1 MDEIRTLRQED
12 IDGSLKL
19 DEFAFQYEIPESEWI
34 ETRQDTNPEQIYAVY
49 VNNNLAAKLHLLPF
63 SVYIGGV
70 PFLMGGVAGVATW
83 PEYRRGGRVAQ
94 LLHHALRAMKDAGQ
108 VVSLL
113 APFSFAFYRKYGWE
127 HCIDRKQYTIHKVD
141 WPKFPGTT
149 GSVFRSDDLDALKP
163 LYETFA
169 SRYNGMLQRSDAWWQ
184 RRAKR
189 WGAAIR
195 AVYQTESGAAKGY
208 IVYQVKQSA
217 LTIHE
222 FVYNT
227 EEARQGLWNF
237 INDHDSMADKVTLI
251 VPTNDVLPF
260 LLPNP
265 RITQELVPYFMA
277 RIVDVENF
285 LRQFPFVRLP
295 LAQKASNL
303 ANTLLNIRVTD
314 PHAPWNEGTFQVRFP
329 VAASGDVTVGRVS
342 VDSFDSFDSTGDS
355 LLDVVS
361 MDIQTLTAVLFGY
374 QRPSLLQQL
383 GRISGSREAVQ
394 ALEQSLPTQT
404 PFLYDFF

>member
-19 DEFAFQYEIPESEWI
+19 SQFAFQYEIPESEWI
-34 ETRQDTNPEQIYAVY
+34 EARQDTNPEQIYAVY

-70 PFLMGGVAGVATW
+70 PFAMGGVAGVATW

-94 LLHHALRAMKDAGQ
+94 LLHHALGVMKDAGQ

-113 APFSFAFYRKYGWE
+113 APFSFSFYRKYGWE

-141 WPKFPGTT
+141 WPKFSDAV
-149 GSVFRSDDLDALKP
+149 GSVRRSDDLNELKP
-163 LYETFA
+163 PYETFA
-169 SRYNGMLQRSDAWWQ
+169 SRYSGMLQRTDEWWQ
-184 RRAKR
+184 RREKR
-189 WGAAIR
+189 WGTAIR
-195 AVYQTESGAAKGY
+195 AGYQTESGAAEGY
-208 IVYQVKQSA
+208 IVYQVKQST

-222 FVYNT
+222 FVYIT

-237 INDHDSMADKVTLI
+237 INNHDSMADKVTLI
-251 VPTNDVLPF
+251 APTNDVLPF

-265 RITQELVPYFMA
+265 RITQEIVPYFMA
-277 RIVDVENF
+277 RIVDVEKF
-285 LRQFPFVRLP
+285 LRQFPFVRFP
-295 LAQKASNL
+295 LAHDASNL
-303 ANTLLNIRVTD
+303 SNTLLNIRVTD
-314 PHAPWNEGTFQVRFP
+314 VHAPWNEGTFQVRLP
-329 VAASGDVTVGRVS
+329 VADSGDVTVERLS
-342 VDSFDSFDSTGDS
+342 VDSSDS

-361 MDIQTLTAVLFGY
+361 MDIQTLTAVMFGY

-383 GRISGSREAVQ
+383 GRISGSRETIQ
-394 ALEQSLPTQT
+394 ALEQSLPPQT